1 MTAMLY
7 RRFGR
12 TELSMPVLTCGG
24 MRYQHRWQDVPLD
37 DIPADK
43 QANLEATV
51 RRALDLGIN
60 HIETAR
66 GYGSSERQLSQIL
79 PEIPRERIIVQTK
92 IQPLADPG
100 QFLVDFHDSLGR
112 LGLSYVDLLGIHG
125 INDHETLWWTVRP
138 GGCLEAARELVA
150 EGKVRHVGFS
160 THGPLEV
167 IQAAIAHNR
176 GEGFDYVNLH
186 WYYIFQQNWP
196 AIEAATRADM
206 GVFTIS
212 PSDKGGM
219 LYKPTDRLV
228 DLCQSLHPLVFNVLF
243 CLAHPQVHTLSIGAA
258 CPGEFDLPASA
269 IPLLDRKDELLPP
282 IQERLRKALVDA
294 VGEDLADRYAEGLP
308 AWQDSPGYMNM
319 RVMLWLRNLVLAY
332 DMLDYGKMRY
342 NLLGNGGHWFPGLNA
357 GHVHELD
364 LEKAL
369 AGSPFKDKIPQWLRE
384 THALLYEA
392 PKQRLSQS

>member
-24 MRYQHRWQDVPLD
+24 MRYQYQWQDMPLD
-37 DIPADK
+37 GIPADK

-51 RRALDLGIN
+51 RRALELGIN

-66 GYGSSERQLSQIL
+66 GYGSSERQLSQVL
-79 PEIPRERIIVQTK
+79 PGIPRERIIVQTK
-92 IQPLADPG
+92 IQPLADPK
-100 QFLVDFHDSLGR
+100 QFLADFHDSLGR

-125 INDHETLWWTVRP
+125 VNDHETLWWTVRP

-160 THGPLEV
+160 THGPLDV
-167 IQAAIAHNR
+167 IQAAIAHKG

-196 AIEAATRADM
+196 AIEAANRADM
-206 GVFTIS
+206 GVFIIS

-219 LYKPTDRLV
+219 LYKPPARLV
-228 DLCQSLHPLVFNVLF
+228 DLCQSLHPLVFNALF
-243 CLAHPQVHTLSIGAA
+243 CLAHLQVHTLSIGAA
-258 CPGEFDLPASA
+258 RPGDFDLPASA
-269 IPLLDRKDELLPP
+269 LPLLDQKDELLPP
-282 IQERLRKALVDA
+282 IQKRLRQALVDA
-294 VGEDLADRYAEGLP
+294 VGEELADRYAEGLP

-319 RVMLWLRNLVLAY
+319 PVMLWLRNLVLAY
-332 DMLDYGKMRY
+332 DLLEYGKMRY
-342 NLLGNGGHWFPGLNA
+342 NLLGTGGHWFPGLNA
-357 GHVHELD
+357 AHVDELK
-364 LEKAL
+364 LEKTL
-369 AGSPFKDKIPQWLRE
+369 AGSPFKEKIPQWLRE